1 MHQHQKLHRSETKRL
16 NMANTYTQLYV
27 HVVFAVK
34 GRVNLISKNWKEKL
48 NQYITGIITHKNQ
61 KLMVI
66 NGMPDHLHMLM
77 GLKPDCNLSDLIRD
91 IKANSYKWVKENKF
105 VMGKFEWQTGF
116 GAFTVGQS
124 QLKTVI
130 NYINNQE
137 EHHRK
142 KTFKQEFIEFLNA
155 YQIDFKPEYIFDDFG
170 AAPTE
175 LKNDNG

>member
-1 MHQHQKLHRSETKRL
+1 
-16 NMANTYTQLYV
+16 
-27 HVVFAVK
+27 
-34 GRVNLISKNWKEKL
+34 
-48 NQYITGIITHKNQ
+48 
-61 KLMVI
+61 MVI

-91 IKANSYKWVKENKF
+91 IKANSSKWINENKF
-105 VMGKFEWQTGF
+105 VVGKFEWQMGF

-142 KTFKQEFIEFLNA
+142 KTFKQEYIEFLNA

-170 AAPTE
+170 VAPTE